1 MVSSGGPQ
9 GDVTSQN
16 VDLDEAKQGV
26 KFGASTPIGWED
38 IPITIGVS
46 TIKSLSTIMEKRGT
60 VPPGNSGLF
69 QGSGHNF
76 YKSSWKRVRI
86 ALS

>member
-46 TIKSLSTIMEKRGT
+46 TIKSLSTIMEKRGLFPSSNSNSSLRRKGLQQIT
-60 VPPGNSGLF
+60 LPP
-69 QGSGHNF
+69 
-76 YKSSWKRVRI
+76 V
-86 ALS
+86 

>member
-38 IPITIGVS
+38 IPITIVVS
-46 TIKSLSTIMEKRGT
+46 TIKSLSTIM
-60 VPPGNSGLF
+60 
-69 QGSGHNF
+69 
-76 YKSSWKRVRI
+76 
-86 ALS
+86 